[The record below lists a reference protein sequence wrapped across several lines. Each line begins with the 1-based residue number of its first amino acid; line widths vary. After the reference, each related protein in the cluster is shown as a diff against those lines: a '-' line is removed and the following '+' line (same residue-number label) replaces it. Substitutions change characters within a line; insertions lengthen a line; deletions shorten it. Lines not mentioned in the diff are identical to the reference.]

1 MELTDVAS
9 ELYSVS
15 PDEFTN
21 ARNERAK
28 QVKSDGDVELAARI
42 KELRKPAMAAWVVN
56 MMMRHQGEQMEQV
69 LSLGESLRG
78 AQEGMDAD
86 ALRHLTKQRRQLTTV
101 VTNQGRALARDLGQ
115 RVSDAV
121 AAQVEQTLHA
131 AMIDELAASAVRSG
145 LLTEPLAATG
155 VDQVDVDGAVAVPSA
170 IGITAP
176 RVRKA
181 EPKKRPSPS
190 RKPELTVVEDNT
202 RAIEEAK
209 QKVRK
214 ARNAA
219 AIAEK
224 KADNANQKVRK
235 LEARSLQ
242 LQGELE
248 EVRRR
253 ANDLEHKLEGVD
265 DELVAAEESRDNA
278 EEAHLEARTYADE
291 AQTALEKLQR

>member
-1 MELTDVAS
+1 
-9 ELYSVS
+9 
-15 PDEFTN
+15 
-21 ARNERAK
+21 
-28 QVKSDGDVELAARI
+28 
-42 KELRKPAMAAWVVN
+42 
-56 MMMRHQGEQMEQV
+56 
-69 LSLGESLRG
+69 
-78 AQEGMDAD
+78 MDAD

-131 AMIDELAASAVRSG
+131 AMIDEVAASAVRSG

-181 EPKKRPSPS
+181 EPKKRPSP
-190 RKPELTVVEDNT
+190 KPELTVVEDNT

-214 ARNAA
+214 AKNAA

-235 LEARSLQ
+235 LEARSMQ

-248 EVRRR
+248 ELRRR
-253 ANDLEHKLEGVD
+253 ASDLEHKLEGVD

-291 AQTALEKLQR
+291 AQAALEKLQR